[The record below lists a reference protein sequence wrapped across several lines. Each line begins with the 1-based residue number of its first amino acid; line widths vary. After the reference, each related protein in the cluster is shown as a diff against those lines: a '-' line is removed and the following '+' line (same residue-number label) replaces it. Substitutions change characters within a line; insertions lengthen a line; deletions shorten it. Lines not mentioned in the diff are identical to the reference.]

1 MVSLGFYLKYN
12 SDSDDASDI
21 GDSRLVFVHVWVQL
35 FLRSCDMAVHPRGG
49 ECQTDA
55 LADGGPLGNFLHA
68 GLFVSSANR
77 FSASLKPYSLIFVL
91 LCLLA
96 GFNGDKLE
104 DND

>member
-1 MVSLGFYLKYN
+1 
-12 SDSDDASDI
+12 
-21 GDSRLVFVHVWVQL
+21 
-35 FLRSCDMAVHPRGG
+35 MALYPRGS
-49 ECQTDA
+49 ECKADA
-55 LADGGPLGNFLHA
+55 LADGCSLGNFLHA

-91 LCLLA
+91 LSLLA